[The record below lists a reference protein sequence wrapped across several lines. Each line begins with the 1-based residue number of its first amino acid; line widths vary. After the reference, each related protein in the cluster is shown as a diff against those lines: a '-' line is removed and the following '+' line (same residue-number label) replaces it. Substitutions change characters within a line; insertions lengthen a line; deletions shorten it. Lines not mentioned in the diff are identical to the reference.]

1 MTQRSTGGNTN
12 QRARP
17 CSVPLPVLWGPVG
30 PVKFG
35 GQLDTRARGLLL
47 LAGRL
52 AEPATPADDPVNS
65 LRQRE
70 MGKEH
75 MCRKMMVYMRT
86 RVRAPQFKEARCVQV
101 VKACG
106 NIVVD
111 WYALDVGQGELTFAQ
126 LYEGLVAASMMKASG
141 EQGQQEWMF
150 PARYAGTGSTQQC
163 SNNNTVAQ
171 YYYSARLKSGV
182 MTTMLPLVCWNC
194 GEEETLPILA
204 EKTQLHTRQ

>member
-1 MTQRSTGGNTN
+1 MAYTLLCYHTAPSDDIDPPLGN
-12 QRARP
+12 AP
-17 CSVPLPVLWGPVG
+17 GLPDPRCLVEASRGNSKALAITAQACYSRRRGN
-30 PVKFG
+30 
-35 GQLDTRARGLLL
+35 DTAVHRR
-47 LAGRL
+47 
-52 AEPATPADDPVNS
+52 
-65 LRQRE
+65 
-70 MGKEH
+70 
-75 MCRKMMVYMRT
+75 
-86 RVRAPQFKEARCVQV
+86 V

-150 PARYAGTGSTQQC
+150 PAYAGTGSTQQC

-182 MTTMLPLVCWNC
+182 MKTMLPLVCWNC